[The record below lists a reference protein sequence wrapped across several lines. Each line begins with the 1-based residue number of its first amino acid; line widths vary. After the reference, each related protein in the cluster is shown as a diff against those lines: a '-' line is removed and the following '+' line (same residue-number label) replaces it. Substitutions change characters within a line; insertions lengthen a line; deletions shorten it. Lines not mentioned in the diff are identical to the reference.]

1 MSSVVRHLLLALGAL
16 SLVAGVI
23 GIFVPVWPTT
33 PFLLLSAACFL
44 RSSERLYEWLVTHR
58 HLGAYVHG
66 FMSGQGIPLRTK
78 IVALATMWVTT
89 TASSVFMMLRF
100 GRTPW
105 TIGYALG
112 LAGVALWVHRYIGYT
127 IPTRSPGDETP
138 VGPR

>member
-1 MSSVVRHLLLALGAL
+1 MNSVVRHLMMALGAF

-44 RSSERLYEWLVTHR
+44 RSSDRLYQWLVTRR
-58 HLGAYVHG
+58 HLGAYVRD
-66 FMSGQGIPLRTK
+66 FMSGHGIPLRSK
-78 IVALATMWVTT
+78 AVALTTMWVTT
-89 TASSVFMMLRF
+89 TGSSAFMIHRF
-100 GRTPW
+100 GAIPW

-127 IPTRSPGDETP
+127 IPTRSLGGETP
-138 VGPR
+138 DDPR

>member
-1 MSSVVRHLLLALGAL
+1 MSSVVRYLLIALGTL

-23 GIFVPVWPTT
+23 GVFVPVWPTT

-44 RSSERLYEWLVTHR
+44 RSSDRLYEWLVTHR
-58 HLGAYVHG
+58 HLGAYVRD

-78 IVALATMWVTT
+78 AVALTTMWVTT
-89 TASSVFMMLRF
+89 TASSVFMVLRF
-100 GRTPW
+100 GTTPW

-127 IPTRSPGDETP
+127 IPTRTPGDVAPTDP
-138 VGPR
+138 Q